1 MAEEIERN
9 FTVELDE
16 VDFDT
21 LFNANLKFD
30 TDIPATKIRKFLEMV
45 CNDFNDNLTFFEK
58 NTVAIFVKLLVTK
71 GLASLS
77 D

>member
-30 TDIPATKIRKFLEMV
+30 MDIPATKIRKFLEMV
-45 CNDFNDNLTFFEK
+45 CDDINDNLTFFEK

>member
-30 TDIPATKIRKFLEMV
+30 MDIPATKIRKFFRCLYLYY
-45 CNDFNDNLTFFEK
+45 FLPFE
-58 NTVAIFVKLLVTK
+58 FCC
-71 GLASLS
+71 
-77 D
+77 

>member
-30 TDIPATKIRKFLEMV
+30 MDIPATKIRKFLEMV
-45 CNDFNDNLTFFEK
+45 CDDFNDNLTIFEK

-77 D
+77 H

>member
-45 CNDFNDNLTFFEK
+45 CSDFNDNLTFF
-58 NTVAIFVKLLVTK
+58 
-71 GLASLS
+71 
-77 D
+77 

>member
-30 TDIPATKIRKFLEMV
+30 MDIPATKIRKFLEMV
-45 CNDFNDNLTFFEK
+45 CDDFNDNLTFFEK